1 MNYLSR
7 IYKRKKRQFL
17 ILSASSIHIGLE
29 CVYLEVVNTKWQILH
44 NQSIHYPQTIKNLIQ
59 KIFQN
64 TDYSLPL
71 KDLAQLDNRMTL
83 FLIDSAHEIVSHI
96 PKIKSHLDL
105 VILKKFLL
113 WKGVVNK
120 KQKPNYWNIHLGD
133 AQTFAHSMKTP
144 VLTDFIRKDIL
155 QHGAGNL
162 HTSEG
167 DLIIAELAG
176 DIAFLLNIGL
186 TSHITAID
194 SLKSKIIID
203 SDTGPGTYLIDLAAQ
218 EAGCSYGFDRD
229 GVTALSGNVKT
240 KALEILLTDKW
251 FKQPAPKY
259 ADIDFF
265 SNLFR
270 HQCLKGL
277 SAADK
282 ISTLTAFTAL
292 TISNFYKR
300 EYSYPKKP
308 EVIWLSGGGTYNQA
322 LVDFLNAYFSPITV
336 KPIKELGIPN
346 NSRLPLSLGLTVQ
359 ACLNQQQIINRGGK
373 ILTIEQLGNWVSP

>member
-120 KQKPNYWNIHLGD
+120 N
-133 AQTFAHSMKTP
+133 
-144 VLTDFIRKDIL
+144 
-155 QHGAGNL
+155 
-162 HTSEG
+162 
-167 DLIIAELAG
+167 
-176 DIAFLLNIGL
+176 
-186 TSHITAID
+186 
-194 SLKSKIIID
+194 KS
-203 SDTGPGTYLIDLAAQ
+203 
-218 EAGCSYGFDRD
+218 
-229 GVTALSGNVKT
+229 
-240 KALEILLTDKW
+240 
-251 FKQPAPKY
+251 
-259 ADIDFF
+259 
-265 SNLFR
+265 
-270 HQCLKGL
+270 
-277 SAADK
+277 
-282 ISTLTAFTAL
+282 
-292 TISNFYKR
+292 
-300 EYSYPKKP
+300 
-308 EVIWLSGGGTYNQA
+308 
-322 LVDFLNAYFSPITV
+322 
-336 KPIKELGIPN
+336 
-346 NSRLPLSLGLTVQ
+346 
-359 ACLNQQQIINRGGK
+359 QIIG
-373 ILTIEQLGNWVSP
+373 IFT